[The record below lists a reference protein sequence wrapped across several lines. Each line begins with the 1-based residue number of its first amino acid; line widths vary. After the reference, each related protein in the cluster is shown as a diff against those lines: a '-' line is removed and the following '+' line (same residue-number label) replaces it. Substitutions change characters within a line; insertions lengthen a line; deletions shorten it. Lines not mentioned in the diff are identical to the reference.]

1 MRIQKLLLFLCVGM
15 LAISSCRKNDLGE
28 GSAKPVALT
37 IRLQYGDDVSA
48 LNLPK
53 QNAVIKISNT
63 TSGNTNQVTTNAEGI
78 GSFASIAP
86 GTYTINAS
94 ITIPAATYSSLS
106 GTTVDEDVV
115 FNGNLTA
122 QSIVQATNEITIQL
136 SAGRLGDWVFK
147 QIYYAGS
154 NTSTGAAFRD
164 QFVEI
169 YNNSNQTLYADS
181 LCFGQVYG
189 VNNTTAN
196 YPAHGYL
203 TSNQYDWSQSVG
215 MNVSNANQ
223 NYVYLRSLY
232 MVPGTG
238 TRYPV
243 EPGKSI
249 IIAQTAL
256 DHTNP
261 YTMNDGQ
268 QQGITNPALTVNLAN
283 ADFETYLVDYKRA
296 NYVPPANNPT
306 AQFTPYKWDL
316 NNPAVTNMEVI
327 YLNSG
332 NDMILDNVGRDA
344 FVIFKPGK
352 DPKGFPMF
360 PEPTV
365 LAANVN
371 ASTERFYQIPDSL
384 VVDAVE
390 IQRTVETQRVPK
402 RLQNKLDAGPAH
414 VTGGQYTSQSLVR
427 KTVRTVGTRRVLR
440 DTNNSANDF
449 FTKQK
454 ADPSKSEASFTE

>member
-1 MRIQKLLLFLCVGM
+1 MRIQKLFLFLCIALV
-15 LAISSCRKNDLGE
+15 AVSSCRKNDLG
-28 GSAKPVALT
+28 GTAKPVALT
-37 IRLQYGDDVSA
+37 VRLQYGDDVAS

-53 QNAVIKISNT
+53 ENAVVKITNT
-63 TSGNTNQVTTNAEGI
+63 TSSNTNQATTNQEGVA
-78 GSFASIAP
+78 SFTSIPP
-86 GTYTINAS
+86 GTYTIIAS

-106 GTTVDEDVV
+106 GTTVEEDVV

-122 QSIVQATNEITIQL
+122 QSVVQDNNELVIQL

-154 NTSTGAAFRD
+154 NVSSGASFRD

-169 YNNSNQTLYADS
+169 YNNSNQVLYADS

-189 VNNTTAN
+189 VNNTTVN
-196 YPAHGYL
+196 YPNHGYQA
-203 TSNQYDWSQSVG
+203 SNQYDWSQSVG
-215 MNVSNANQ
+215 MSVSGANE

-232 MVPGTG
+232 MIPGTG
-238 TRYPV
+238 TQYPV

-256 DHTNP
+256 DHTSP

-296 NYVPPANNPT
+296 NYVPPASNPT
-306 AQFTPYKWDL
+306 AQFSPYKWDL
-316 NNPAVTNMEVI
+316 NNPAVTNVEVI

-332 NDMILDNVGRDA
+332 NDMILDNLGRDA

-352 DPKGFPMF
+352 DPRTFPKF

-365 LAANVN
+365 LPADITAT
-371 ASTERFYQIPDSL
+371 TERFYQIPDSL

-390 IQRTVETQRVPK
+390 LQRTVETQRVPK
-402 RLQNKLDAGPAH
+402 RLQNKLDAGPTH

-427 KTVRTVGTRRVLR
+427 RTARTVGSRRVLR

-454 ADPSKSEASFTE
+454 ADPSKSDASFAE